1 MATIYPFSIYTS
13 KGKVYPSSGG
23 SGESL
28 KVDLSWLGWEPELIK
43 NQIDSVN
50 QILANKTLDIQ
61 AYDNGYGLMNLLYM
75 LPELSTINLSE
86 WNTNPLNLNNQQYM
100 SFKDNAL
107 TVDFSKIN
115 SIKEYSFYSLYNLQ
129 SIKFIGKAKVLQSEE
144 DKQLG
149 RAKLRDLF
157 SNCYNLTSITGLDLT
172 DYTHIYTE
180 NMFIGCHH
188 LIELNI
194 TISKPYESVS
204 HMFNYCGA
212 LEEIHI
218 PNIDMSDVTNADCLF
233 DGCNNLHTFPTL
245 TNMDN
250 VQRIGFMFRDCN
262 GGSWQWNPSEYP
274 HQGTVDV
281 KISFA
286 QNANVES
293 CLWNSYVIHS
303 VTINTTNM
311 PEGNNFVNMWDDI
324 NWLSQLKIY
333 VPASVVT
340 AWIELIKSSIPDDVE
355 RQAIVDNMV
364 VAIQN

>member
-23 SGESL
+23 GESL
-28 KVDLSWLGWEPELIK
+28 IVDLSWLGWEPELIK

-50 QILANKTLDIQ
+50 KIVENKTLDIP
-61 AYDNGYGLMNLLYM
+61 AYDNGSGLMNLLYM
-75 LPELSTINLSE
+75 LPDLSMLDLSK
-86 WNTNPLNLNNQQYM
+86 WNTNPLNLSNQRYM
-100 SFKDNAL
+100 SFKDNTL

-115 SIKEYSFYSLYNLQ
+115 SIKESSFYSLYNLE
-129 SIKFIGKAKVLQSEE
+129 SIQFIGKAKVLQSEE

-149 RAKLRDLF
+149 RAKLTNLF

-172 DYTHIYTE
+172 DYAHIYAE
-180 NMFIGCHH
+180 NMFINCHH
-188 LIELNI
+188 LRELNI
-194 TISKPYESVS
+194 SISKPYESVS
-204 HMFNYCGA
+204 HMFNYCYE

-218 PNIDMSDVTNADCLF
+218 QTIDMSDVANAESLF
-233 DGCNNLHTFPTL
+233 DGCRNLHTFPTL

-250 VQRIGFMFRDCN
+250 VQRISYMFRDCN
-262 GGSWQWNPSEYP
+262 GGSWEWNPSEHPY
-274 HQGTVDV
+274 QGTVDV
-281 KISFA
+281 EISFA
-286 QNANVES
+286 QNANVEN

-340 AWIELIKSSIPDDVE
+340 AWIELIKSSAPDE
-355 RQAIVDNMV
+355 EKQAIVDNMV
-364 VAIQN
+364 EAIQN